1 MKRSSKKAWGL
12 ILVLALAAGALCLH
26 LSRTNTNNGE
36 LRFFGNVDIRQ
47 VQLSFH
53 DTGRIACLL
62 AKEGDRV
69 VAGQLLAEIDPSRYR
84 AAAARTEAQWAA
96 QQAVVS
102 RLVAGSRP
110 EEIAEAK
117 ARVAAA
123 GAALK
128 DTEQRKARIEKLTA
142 NQYVSQ
148 QLIDEASTAVD
159 TAQANLTA
167 LQKVAEVVVLGPRQ
181 EDIAAAQAQLQAA
194 QATLTLTR
202 QELADTKL
210 YAPTNGIIE
219 NRILEIG
226 DMAFPKTPVFTLAL
240 TDPVWVRTYV
250 PEPDLGKLTPGM
262 SATVTTDSFPGK
274 TYPGWIGY
282 ISPTAEFTPKQI
294 ETTDLRARLV
304 YQVRVF
310 VPNPDNELKLG
321 MPATVTVPTREH

>member
-1 MKRSSKKAWGL
+1 M
-12 ILVLALAAGALCLH
+12 
-26 LSRTNTNNGE
+26 
-36 LRFFGNVDIRQ
+36 
-47 VQLSFH
+47 
-53 DTGRIACLL
+53 
-62 AKEGDRV
+62 
-69 VAGQLLAEIDPSRYR
+69 
-84 AAAARTEAQWAA
+84 
-96 QQAVVS
+96 
-102 RLVAGSRP
+102 
-110 EEIAEAK
+110 
-117 ARVAAA
+117 
-123 GAALK
+123 
-128 DTEQRKARIEKLTA
+128 
-142 NQYVSQ
+142 
-148 QLIDEASTAVD
+148 D